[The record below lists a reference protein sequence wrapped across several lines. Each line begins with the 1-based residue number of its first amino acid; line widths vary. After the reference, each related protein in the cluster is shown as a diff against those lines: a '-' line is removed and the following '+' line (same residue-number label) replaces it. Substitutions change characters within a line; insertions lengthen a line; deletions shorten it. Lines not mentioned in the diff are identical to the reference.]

1 MRGHPR
7 CPRRAARPRPRAT
20 RRHEPARGDRRGSAG
35 KSLHYKI
42 GLVQHN
48 VAEVEKTG
56 KVDFGEGRKRNKY
69 DHMQEHGLIGV
80 LRDLCKAVKIG
91 YYGGCTTPSWSQ
103 NGNIWSIDYA
113 LTVFDMESDAEITRY
128 YPNVGVDTSDKGLN
142 KAYTGAMKYGLQ
154 KFFAIP
160 TEGLPEQEQGTKPDI
175 PAEPAQA
182 QTQSSGQVPAADIAE
197 LRELIARQ
205 DTGFI
210 AHAMNKVKTY
220 GVDRL
225 EQMTAK
231 QFMEFGNWVENSV
244 ADASAASE

>member
-1 MRGHPR
+1 MP
-7 CPRRAARPRPRAT
+7 
-20 RRHEPARGDRRGSAG
+20 PARRKTQDQNPKPAEDAGPLQAIAEEAAG

-48 VAEVEKTG
+48 VAAVDKTG
-56 KVDFGEGRKRNKY
+56 KVDFGEGAKRNKY

-80 LRDLCKAVKIG
+80 LRDLLEAVKVG
-91 YYGGCTTPSWSQ
+91 YYGGCVSPSWTQ
-103 NGNIWSIDYA
+103 NGNIWAVDYA

-128 YPNVGVDTSDKGLN
+128 YPNVGVDSSDKGLN
-142 KAYTGAMKYGLQ
+142 KAYTGASKYALQ
-154 KFFAIP
+154 KFFSIP
-160 TEGLPEQEQGTKPDI
+160 TQGLPEQEQGTKPDI
-175 PAEPAQA
+175 PAEPATAQA
-182 QTQSSGQVPAADIAE
+182 KSSGQVPEKDINE
-197 LRELIARQ
+197 LRTLLANQ
-205 DTGFI
+205 DSGFI

-225 EQMTAK
+225 EQMSAK